1 MYPYY
6 YSIMKTNN
14 FFYNT
19 ASGYY
24 DKMIDFESALNKR
37 KNLLSD
43 FVKSGISSVADIGC
57 GTGVDSISLAQT
69 GLCVTAFD
77 PSIEMI
83 NSAKENCKKT
93 NAQIQFFNYSA
104 ANIPKSFFNKFDLI
118 VSLGN
123 TIANINPD
131 QLEKSFDRIFR
142 MLKTD
147 GRILIQVLNYEKI
160 LKEKERIVN
169 ITQKDNE
176 YFIRFYDYG
185 NNDLTFNI
193 LKFNADKTFDK
204 ELISTK
210 IFPYKSKELKQLL
223 KKTGFNKTQL
233 FGGLDKSLFNP
244 KVSNDLVIYAEK

>member
-1 MYPYY
+1 
-6 YSIMKTNN
+6 MKTNN

-19 ASGYY
+19 ASSYY
-24 DKMIDFESALNKR
+24 DRMIDFESALNKR
-37 KNLLSD
+37 KIQLSD
-43 FVKSGISSVADIGC
+43 FIESGVSSAADVGC
-57 GTGVDSISLAQT
+57 GTGMDSISLAML

-77 PSIEMI
+77 PSTEMI
-83 NSAKENCKKT
+83 NAAKENCEKKNT
-93 NAQIQFFNYSA
+93 QIKYCNYSA
-104 ANIPKSFFNKFDLI
+104 ADIPNKFFNKFDLI

-131 QLEKSFDRIFR
+131 QLEKSFDKIFK

-147 GRILIQVLNYEKI
+147 GKILIQILNYEKI
-160 LKEKERIVN
+160 LKEKERIIN
-169 ITQKDNE
+169 ITKKENE

-193 LKFNADKTFDK
+193 LKFNADKTLDK

-210 IFPYKSKELKQLL
+210 IFPYKLKELKKLF
-223 KKTGFNKTQL
+223 KKTGFNKIQL
-233 FGGLDKSLFNP
+233 FGGLDKSLFDP